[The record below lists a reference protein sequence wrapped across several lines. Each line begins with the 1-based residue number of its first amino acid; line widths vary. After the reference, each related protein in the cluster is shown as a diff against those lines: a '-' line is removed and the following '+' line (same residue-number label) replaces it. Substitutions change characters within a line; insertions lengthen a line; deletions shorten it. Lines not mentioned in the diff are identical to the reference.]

1 MAENPKASTRL
12 RPTILLYLDDLAKV
26 GPYGKGRAE
35 IMRRF
40 IENGIKAA
48 VEAGVIKTR
57 DVRDA
62 GETIG
67 DDEQDKD

>member
-26 GPYGKGRAE
+26 GSYGKGRAE

-40 IENGIKAA
+40 IENGVTTAL
-48 VEAGVIKTR
+48 EAGVIRPRDIR
-57 DVRDA
+57 DV

-67 DDEQDKD
+67 EEEKDD

>member
-40 IENGIKAA
+40 IENGITTAL
-48 VEAGVIKTR
+48 EAGVIKAR
-57 DVRDA
+57 DVRDV
-62 GETIG
+62 GEVVG
-67 DDEQDKD
+67 DDDQDKE